1 MLKRFCLK
9 GVATLGALGALAFAA
24 APALAAPVIIY
35 QNVND
40 DPLAP
45 WVPVPNGV
53 EIGDD
58 LALAGTN
65 RFITS
70 IDVLAYNDI
79 DQSYIG
85 TATGRIYSV
94 DQAGFPATEL
104 WSGTIPI
111 LNGAGE
117 GNRLLSFA
125 PNVTVPD
132 DIVFSLQFTTSL
144 PATDEHGLGPLL
156 NNVPQV
162 GASEDVYFENTH
174 APGSDWEPFFFGG
187 NPMANFQLEIRADVP
202 EPGSLAVLAVGMMG
216 LMGMGRRRR

>member
-1 MLKRFCLK
+1 MFNRFRLK
-9 GVATLGALGALAFAA
+9 GVAVLGALAFAA
-24 APALAAPVIIY
+24 APVLAAPVIIY

-79 DQSYIG
+79 EQSYTG

-94 DQAGFPATEL
+94 DQDGFPATEL
-104 WSGTIPI
+104 WSGTIPVF
-111 LNGAGE
+111 GTGE

-132 DIVFSLQFTTSL
+132 DIVFSVQFATNL
-144 PATDEHGLGPLL
+144 PATDATGLGPLL
-156 NNVPQV
+156 NDVPQV
-162 GASEDVYFENTH
+162 GTSEDVYFENLHT
-174 APGSDWEPFFFGG
+174 PGSEWEPFFFGG
-187 NPMANFQLEIRADVP
+187 DPQANFQLEIRADVP
-202 EPGSLAVLAVGMMG
+202 EPGSLGVLAVGAVA
-216 LMGMGRRRR
+216 LMSRRRR